1 MNGKNILQQKESH
14 MAIEEFQGQFRF
26 LSNFVPASVM
36 LDGVRYATVEHAF
49 QAAKT
54 LDPKERELFQNI
66 NPAEAKKRG
75 RQVKIREDWEKVKIS
90 VMRDLLKQKF
100 SKGMYKEKLVATGNQ
115 ELVEGNYWGDV
126 FWGVCRG
133 EGQNNLGKL
142 LMEIRDSL

>member
-1 MNGKNILQQKESH
+1 

>member
-1 MNGKNILQQKESH
+1 
-14 MAIEEFQGQFRF
+14 MAIEEFQGQYRF

-36 LDGVRYATVEHAF
+36 LDGVKYATVEHAF

-54 LDPKERELFQNI
+54 LDLKERELFQNI

-75 RQVKIREDWEKVKIS
+75 KQVKIREDWEQVKIS
-90 VMRDLLKQKF
+90 VMRDLLVQKF
-100 SKGMYKEKLVATGNQ
+100 SKPTYQSKLLATKGQ
-115 ELVEGNYWGDV
+115 QLIEGNYWGDV

-133 EGQNNLGKL
+133 EGQNHLGKL